1 MTRLGGDS
9 PDPENH
15 LGRYL
20 EEVESYPRL
29 SDDEERAL
37 LAVVAASG
45 IGREF
50 ARRRVIEANL
60 RLAVEVARGYQSTGR
75 HLLDLIQEG
84 NLGLLSICKR
94 STNSRHSRGGRSER
108 PLLQRF
114 AVNRGTHATAR
125 CA

>member
-20 EEVESYPRL
+20 KEVESYPRL

-37 LAVVAASG
+37 LEVVAASG
-45 IGREF
+45 IGRES

-84 NLGLLSICKR
+84 NLGLVRAVESFDPRAQHKFETLARWSIR
-94 STNSRHSRGGRSER
+94 EAIASAIRG
-108 PLLQRF
+108 Q
-114 AVNRGTHATAR
+114 
-125 CA
+125 